1 VRGVAAPAGAASRD
15 IPRTKMA
22 RAATSRR
29 IAADSRLW
37 RFAAGVKEGGIQ
49 AASPFFPYPVPSGDE
64 PPDELVFMPE
74 RSPAQ
79 WDRLLPFVERRQFRA
94 GEEVIRRG
102 EIDRALYIV
111 IDGSLE
117 ARITEGRA
125 GKGAAVRFPAG
136 SVIGEIGFFDAKART
151 ATVTAVTDGE
161 MLRLS
166 FESFQTLAAREPDL
180 AQAMLLDLGRI
191 LAIRLRQ
198 TDEFIRG
205 WIG

>member
-1 VRGVAAPAGAASRD
+1 
-15 IPRTKMA
+15 
-22 RAATSRR
+22 
-29 IAADSRLW
+29 
-37 RFAAGVKEGGIQ
+37 
-49 AASPFFPYPVPSGDE
+49 
-64 PPDELVFMPE
+64 MPE

-79 WDRLLPFVERRQFRA
+79 WDRLVAFVERRGFRA

-111 IDGSLE
+111 LDGSLE
-117 ARITEGRA
+117 TRLTERRA
-125 GKGAAVRFPAG
+125 GKGPAVPFPAG
-136 SVIGEIGFFDAKART
+136 SVIGEIGFFDGKART
-151 ATVTAVTDGE
+151 ATITAVTDGE

-166 FESFQTLAAREPDL
+166 FESFQALAASEPEL

>member
-1 VRGVAAPAGAASRD
+1 
-15 IPRTKMA
+15 
-22 RAATSRR
+22 
-29 IAADSRLW
+29 
-37 RFAAGVKEGGIQ
+37 
-49 AASPFFPYPVPSGDE
+49 
-64 PPDELVFMPE
+64 MPE

-79 WDRLLPFVERRQFRA
+79 WDRLLAFVERRAFHA

-111 IDGSLE
+111 VDGSLE
-117 ARITEGRA
+117 ARVTEGRA
-125 GKGAAVRFPAG
+125 GKGAAVPVPPG
-136 SVIGEIGFFDAKART
+136 SVIGEIGFFDGKPRT
-151 ATVTAVTDGE
+151 ATVTAITDGE

-166 FESFQTLAAREPDL
+166 FDAFQTLAVREPDL
-180 AQAMLLDLGRI
+180 AQAMLFDLGRI

>member
-1 VRGVAAPAGAASRD
+1 
-15 IPRTKMA
+15 
-22 RAATSRR
+22 
-29 IAADSRLW
+29 
-37 RFAAGVKEGGIQ
+37 
-49 AASPFFPYPVPSGDE
+49 
-64 PPDELVFMPE
+64 MPE

-111 IDGSLE
+111 VDGSLQ
-117 ARITEGRA
+117 ARVTEGRA
-125 GKGAAVRFPAG
+125 GKGAAVPVPPG
-136 SVIGEIGFFDAKART
+136 SVIGEIGFFDGKPRT
-151 ATVTAVTDGE
+151 ATVTALTDGE

-166 FESFQTLAAREPDL
+166 FESFQTLAASEPDL
-180 AQAMLLDLGRI
+180 AQEMLIDLGRI

>member
-1 VRGVAAPAGAASRD
+1 
-15 IPRTKMA
+15 
-22 RAATSRR
+22 
-29 IAADSRLW
+29 
-37 RFAAGVKEGGIQ
+37 
-49 AASPFFPYPVPSGDE
+49 
-64 PPDELVFMPE
+64 MPE

-79 WDRLLPFVERRQFRA
+79 WDRLLPFVERREFRA

-111 IDGSLE
+111 VDGSLE
-117 ARITEGRA
+117 ARVTEGRA
-125 GKGAAVRFPAG
+125 GKGAAVHFPTG
-136 SVIGEIGFFDAKART
+136 SVIGEIGFFDGQART

-166 FESFQTLAAREPDL
+166 FESFKALATSEPEL

>member
-1 VRGVAAPAGAASRD
+1 
-15 IPRTKMA
+15 
-22 RAATSRR
+22 
-29 IAADSRLW
+29 
-37 RFAAGVKEGGIQ
+37 
-49 AASPFFPYPVPSGDE
+49 
-64 PPDELVFMPE
+64 MPE

-79 WDRLLPFVERRQFRA
+79 WDRLLAFVERKVFRA
-94 GEEVIRRG
+94 GEDVIKRG
-102 EIDRALYIV
+102 EVDRALYIV
-111 IDGSLE
+111 VDGNLE
-117 ARITEGRA
+117 ARITEGAAR
-125 GKGAAVRFPAG
+125 KGAAVPVPAG
-136 SVIGEIGFFDAKART
+136 SVIGEIGFFDGRARS

-161 MLRLS
+161 LLRLS

>member
-1 VRGVAAPAGAASRD
+1 
-15 IPRTKMA
+15 
-22 RAATSRR
+22 
-29 IAADSRLW
+29 
-37 RFAAGVKEGGIQ
+37 
-49 AASPFFPYPVPSGDE
+49 
-64 PPDELVFMPE
+64 MPE

-79 WDRLLPFVERRQFRA
+79 WDRLLTFVERRQFRA
-94 GEEVIRRG
+94 GEEVIKRG

-111 IDGSLE
+111 VDGSLE
-117 ARITEGRA
+117 ARVTEGRA
-125 GKGAAVRFPAG
+125 GKGAAVPVPPG
-136 SVIGEIGFFDAKART
+136 SVIGEIGFFDGKPRT

-166 FESFQTLAAREPDL
+166 FASFETLARREPEL
-180 AQAMLLDLGRI
+180 AHAMLLDLGRI

>member
-1 VRGVAAPAGAASRD
+1 
-15 IPRTKMA
+15 
-22 RAATSRR
+22 
-29 IAADSRLW
+29 
-37 RFAAGVKEGGIQ
+37 
-49 AASPFFPYPVPSGDE
+49 
-64 PPDELVFMPE
+64 MPE

-79 WDRLLPFVERRQFRA
+79 WDRLLPFVERRAFRA
-94 GEEVIRRG
+94 GEDVIKRG

-136 SVIGEIGFFDAKART
+136 SVIGEIGFFDARART

>member
-1 VRGVAAPAGAASRD
+1 MGAS
-15 IPRTKMA
+15 
-22 RAATSRR
+22 S
-29 IAADSRLW
+29 
-37 RFAAGVKEGGIQ
+37 
-49 AASPFFPYPVPSGDE
+49 FFPYPVPSGDE
-64 PPDELVFMPE
+64 RPDELIFMPE

-79 WDRLLPFVERRQFRA
+79 WDRLLAFVERRAFHA

-111 IDGSLE
+111 VDGNLE
-117 ARITEGRA
+117 ARITEGAAR
-125 GKGAAVRFPAG
+125 KGAAVPVPAG
-136 SVIGEIGFFDAKART
+136 SVIGEIGFFDGRARS

-166 FESFQTLAAREPDL
+166 FESFQALAVREPDL
-180 AQAMLLDLGRI
+180 AQAMLFDLGRI

>member
-1 VRGVAAPAGAASRD
+1 MAAPAGAANNET
-15 IPRTKMA
+15 PRTT
-22 RAATSRR
+22 RVTAASNLR

-37 RFAAGVKEGGIQ
+37 RCAAGIKEGGIQ
-49 AASPFFPYPVPSGDE
+49 AASSFFPYPVPSGDE
-64 PPDELVFMPE
+64 RPDELVFMPE

-79 WDRLLPFVERRQFRA
+79 WDRLLPFVERRAFRA
-94 GEEVIRRG
+94 GEDVIKRG

-111 IDGSLE
+111 TDGSLE
-117 ARITEGRA
+117 ARIAEA
-125 GKGAAVRFPAG
+125 GAHKGVAVPVPAG
-136 SVIGEIGFFDAKART
+136 SVIGEIGFFDGKPRT

-166 FESFQTLAAREPDL
+166 FESFRALALSEPDL

>member
-1 VRGVAAPAGAASRD
+1 
-15 IPRTKMA
+15 
-22 RAATSRR
+22 
-29 IAADSRLW
+29 
-37 RFAAGVKEGGIQ
+37 
-49 AASPFFPYPVPSGDE
+49 
-64 PPDELVFMPE
+64 MPE

-79 WDRLLPFVERRQFRA
+79 WDRLLPFVERREFRA

-111 IDGSLE
+111 VDGSLE
-117 ARITEGRA
+117 ARVTEGRA
-125 GKGAAVRFPAG
+125 GKGAAVHFPTG
-136 SVIGEIGFFDAKART
+136 SVIGEIGFFDGRART

-166 FESFQTLAAREPDL
+166 FESFEALATSEPEL